1 MITTKNTMTRRA
13 VFLGFALI
21 AAMTLAVPA
30 EAGGEIYRDAA
41 LIGSMPIGGVTLNMT
56 LPQAEE
62 HLRATGFT
70 ETDRATPQNGSGA
83 VTFKKGIVH
92 ISLGYR
98 GTVLESI
105 GENSQRLDG
114 SRFDLA
120 AEIAPPRAHFGI
132 ADGERDCRSNKR
144 GAVCSVADKRQ
155 ATIVYALQV
164 RPTLR
169 TAQLVRYP
177 PR

>member
-1 MITTKNTMTRRA
+1 MIVNKIPMTLRA
-13 VFLGFALI
+13 MVTGVTLLAALI
-21 AAMTLAVPA
+21 GAMPSQA
-30 EAGGEIYRDAA
+30 GEIYRDAA

-56 LPQAEE
+56 LSQAEAR
-62 HLRATGFT
+62 LRATGFT
-70 ETDRATPQNGSGA
+70 ETDRSTPQNGSGA
-83 VTFKKGIVH
+83 ISFKKGIVN

-132 ADGERDCRSNKR
+132 ADGERECRFNKR
-144 GAVCSVADKRQ
+144 GAVCSVSDKRQ
-155 ATIVYALQV
+155 TTIAYSLQV
-164 RPTLR
+164 RPTLK

>member
-1 MITTKNTMTRRA
+1 MKDKSMTLRS
-13 VFLGFALI
+13 VLTGFALLASLI
-21 AAMTLAVPA
+21 LAAPSQ
-30 EAGGEIYRDAA
+30 AGDIYRDAA
-41 LIGSMPIGGVTLNMT
+41 LISSMPIGGVTLSMT
-56 LPQAEE
+56 RAEAE
-62 HLRATGFT
+62 AHLQATGFT
-70 ETDRATPQNGSGA
+70 ETDRSTPQNGSGA
-83 VTFKKGIVH
+83 VTFRKGIVH
-92 ISLGYR
+92 IALGYR
-98 GTVLESI
+98 GEQLESI

-155 ATIVYALQV
+155 ATVGYALQV
-164 RPTLR
+164 RPTLK